1 MARVLLLGYTPP
13 PLMGQAKVQ
22 AMHYRTWQFLEPLLD
37 DGYTVCLGADQPD
50 TPTLLPTLPAEW
62 ARQLIYHQIPFR
74 RQPGWVA
81 KLQNIHDTFN
91 PDCIVAVNFEPC
103 LCATKLRTDKPIW
116 MDIYGDYLTIIQ
128 AARYRAGSDRGISTS
143 IAFVRRVLQKG
154 DIFSA
159 CGTPQQHALVGELA
173 MAGRLN
179 SRTFGYDFTRV
190 ILPGAHPV
198 ANHVPKRESRP
209 CFNSLGITPADFVVL
224 WCGGY
229 NTWTDVKTLFAGLE
243 LAMTQDLRVHFV
255 SVGANTYE
263 APDNVYTQ
271 FLALIEKSPYRD
283 RFHMVGWRPWT
294 EIPDYYRESDVGLN
308 IDALHYETIYGTRTR
323 LVEMIAA
330 GLPVITSL
338 GCEISELLRDH
349 QAGLTFAI
357 GDAQALGEQIL
368 KLSKNR
374 NRCDQMAAS
383 ALYYA
388 NNDLSFATTALPL
401 RSWVQAPQ
409 PAPDKSPL
417 TLRDQLGQLEYQTRS
432 AVRGIIWQVAGLD
445 KV

>member
-37 DGYTVCLGADQPD
+37 DGHIVCLCADQPD

-62 ARQLIYHQIPFR
+62 AKHLVYHQIPFR

-81 KLQNIHDTFN
+81 KLQKIHDTFN

-143 IAFVRRVLQKG
+143 IGFVRRVLQKG

-159 CGTPQQHALVGELA
+159 CGTPQRHALVGELA

-179 SRTFGYDFTRV
+179 SHTFGYEFTRV
-190 ILPGAHPV
+190 ILPGARSTS
-198 ANHVPKRESRP
+198 NHRVKREARP
-209 CFNSLGITPADFVVL
+209 FLNAFGVTSEDFVVL

-243 LAMTQDLRVHFV
+243 LAMAQDPRVHFV
-255 SVGANTYE
+255 SVGANSYE

-283 RFHMVGWRPWT
+283 RFHMAGWRPWT
-294 EIPDYYRESDVGLN
+294 EIPDYYHESDVGLN

-330 GLPVITSL
+330 GMPVITSL
-338 GCEISELLRDH
+338 GCEISELLRDRG
-349 QAGLTFAI
+349 AGLAFAI
-357 GDAQALGEQIL
+357 GDWQDLGRHIL
-368 KLSKNR
+368 TLSKNCLLR
-374 NRCDQMAAS
+374 ERMAKS
-383 ALYYA
+383 AIDYA
-388 NNDLSFATTALPL
+388 NNDLSFAAATTPL
-401 RSWVQAPQ
+401 RIWVRNPQ
-409 PAPDKSPL
+409 VAPDKKPV
-417 TLRDQLGQLEYQTRS
+417 TFKEKLGRLEYQTRS
-432 AVRGIIWQVAGLD
+432 AARGIIWQIAGLD